1 MRTGCHTMIS
11 AAPFTKGRSQCM
23 SPLLGRPQ
31 HQLQLPEQ
39 NPMTDICRISGF
51 EPSNSC
57 SAKSRNSSMPVPDVL
72 VGVGS
77 ESIIS
82 CSPHRASETSLWH
95 RLGVE
100 PSNGGTHCVRF
111 LQPRVATS
119 ASGAIVSFSDMT
131 RGAGAM
137 RCVARSR
144 SVATPGGDAHKRR
157 APPQRPQKMMV
168 ASAQD
173 VSATTRTTLQVLH
186 EVRLLSAAHVRA
198 SVWSASAVL
207 LAATLTTRKLP

>member
-1 MRTGCHTMIS
+1 MLKHWSGKFFWWAMRTGCHTMIS

-82 CSPHRASETSLWH
+82 CSPHQASETSLWH
-95 RLGVE
+95 GLRVE
-100 PSNGGTHCVRF
+100 PCSGGTHSVRF

-131 RGAGAM
+131 RGADAM

-157 APPQRPQKMMV
+157 APPRGHK
-168 ASAQD
+168 
-173 VSATTRTTLQVLH
+173 
-186 EVRLLSAAHVRA
+186 
-198 SVWSASAVL
+198 
-207 LAATLTTRKLP
+207 K

>member
-39 NPMTDICRISGF
+39 NPMTGICRISGF

-57 SAKSRNSSMPVPDVL
+57 SAKSRNLSVPDVL

-82 CSPHRASETSLWH
+82 YSPHRASETSLWH
-95 RLGVE
+95 GLWVE
-100 PSNGGTHCVRF
+100 PCSGGTHSVRF
-111 LQPRVATS
+111 LQPRGATS

-131 RGAGAM
+131 RGADEM
-137 RCVARSR
+137 WCVARSR
-144 SVATPGGDAHKRR
+144 SAATPGSDAHKRR
-157 APPQRPQKMMV
+157 APPRG
-168 ASAQD
+168 
-173 VSATTRTTLQVLH
+173 
-186 EVRLLSAAHVRA
+186 
-198 SVWSASAVL
+198 
-207 LAATLTTRKLP
+207 RKK

>member
-1 MRTGCHTMIS
+1 MIS

-57 SAKSRNSSMPVPDVL
+57 SAKPRNSSMPVPDVL

-119 ASGAIVSFSDMT
+119 ANGAIVSFSDMT
-131 RGAGAM
+131 RGADEM
-137 RCVARSR
+137 WCVARSR
-144 SVATPGGDAHKRR
+144 SAATPGSDAHKRR
-157 APPQRPQKMMV
+157 APPRGHNK
-168 ASAQD
+168 
-173 VSATTRTTLQVLH
+173 
-186 EVRLLSAAHVRA
+186 
-198 SVWSASAVL
+198 
-207 LAATLTTRKLP
+207 